1 MKTCAAIEHHL
12 PCAMLQ
18 YNPAPG
24 SHGSVKFLYAR
35 IADIFMGTI
44 ITSLFT
50 LVLPWS
56 VPPPHHSLQQSHHL
70 PSTVTFSS
78 PPTCLH
84 PPPPPPPFPFPF
96 PPPPPPPP
104 STVTF
109 SSPPL
114 CLPPPPPPLTFSRP
128 SSCLN
133 SPSICLQQS
142 PYLPST
148 VPPLA
153 YSGLSTCLQQLLHL
167 PSATPPLAFS
177 SPYIGLH
184 RSLHLP
190 SADPVPKST
199 WSCSVLLM
207 SVTCECAAHKA
218 MTVASS

>member
-70 PSTVTFSS
+70 PSTVS
-78 PPTCLH
+78 LRR
-84 PPPPPPPFPFPF
+84 PPPCP
-96 PPPPPPPP
+96 
-104 STVTF
+104 
-109 SSPPL
+109 
-114 CLPPPPPPLTFSRP
+114 PPPPPPLTFSRP

-177 SPYIGLH
+177 SPYIGVH

>member
-1 MKTCAAIEHHL
+1 MQQSLSDMKTCAAIEHHL

-70 PSTVTFSS
+70 PSTVTFS
-78 PPTCLH
+78 
-84 PPPPPPPFPFPF
+84 
-96 PPPPPPPP
+96 
-104 STVTF
+104 
-109 SSPPL
+109 
-114 CLPPPPPPLTFSRP
+114 RP

-167 PSATPPLAFS
+167 PSAVPTLA
-177 SPYIGLH
+177 YIG
-184 RSLHLP
+184 P
-190 SADPVPKST
+190 STCLQQTLSQSPHGHAA
-199 WSCSVLLM
+199 SC
-207 SVTCECAAHKA
+207 
-218 MTVASS
+218 

>member
-78 PPTCLH
+78 PPICLQH
-84 PPPPPPPFPFPF
+84 
-96 PPPPPPPP
+96 
-104 STVTF
+104 
-109 SSPPL
+109 
-114 CLPPPPPPLTFSRP
+114 PPPPLTFSRP

-167 PSATPPLAFS
+167 PSAVPTLA
-177 SPYIGLH
+177 YIG
-184 RSLHLP
+184 P
-190 SADPVPKST
+190 STCLQQTLSQSPHGHAA
-199 WSCSVLLM
+199 SC
-207 SVTCECAAHKA
+207 
-218 MTVASS
+218 